1 MKESIQ
7 TLLEEIAAILESS
20 SKLDHAI
27 EERLHPILEPSNT
40 NLGTVKDAR
49 GERVAGTPIE
59 ARSQVVDK
67 LKQIRAQ
74 ALNTLTHKEQIL
86 ARIEL

>member
-27 EERLHPILEPSNT
+27 EERLHPILEPANP

-49 GERVAGTPIE
+49 GNPAAGVE
-59 ARSQVVDK
+59 CRSQVVDK

-74 ALNTLTHKEQIL
+74 ALNTLTHKEQTL